1 MAGRGAGRA
10 PARGRLRE
18 AGSRPADVGG
28 WGGGRRS
35 SSSEWVGRGVE
46 EAMKHPDEGA
56 FWVDGRGW
64 RAGVARR
71 DRRRNP
77 CGFGAALG
85 KAQAQAA
92 L

>member
-1 MAGRGAGRA
+1 MDGSGKPAAGRLTWVGGEGGGGLQA
-10 PARGRLRE
+10 
-18 AGSRPADVGG
+18 VGG
-28 WGGGRRS
+28 WGG
-35 SSSEWVGRGVE
+35 GVE